1 MLKFVYKNI
10 YSLWINRVKPIK
22 AFKAIRALDKNKE
35 DTTQVFHVIDSL
47 KGASDKKY
55 FKIFSN
61 SVIGKKILERKIQL
75 VDTLKDKEFLKN
87 LPKET
92 LGYKYYEFIYK
103 ENLSPEELI
112 DASNNIDLDKHFQHR
127 SDEEIF
133 FNTRKR
139 DMHDLWHVATG
150 YGRDALGE
158 LSLLAFTYA
167 QEQNRGIGAI
177 ALYGY
182 WKVGKVLP
190 GFNLREV
197 IYEGYNNGKNAT
209 LWSCEDWEHLIQLPL
224 EQVREKLKSEKPNLY
239 YDALK
244 KLSTQE
250 IDLNDNA
257 LLAN

>member
-1 MLKFVYKNI
+1 MLKFIYKNI
-10 YSLWINRVKPIK
+10 YSIWINRVKPIK
-22 AFKAIRALDKNKE
+22 AFKAIRALDKNRE

-139 DMHDLWHVATG
+139 DMHDLWHVTAG

-190 GFNLREV
+190 DFNLRKV
-197 IYEGYNNGKNAT
+197 IYEGYNNGKKAT

-224 EQVREKLKSEKPNLY
+224 DQVRKKLNSEKPELY
-239 YDALK
+239 YAC
-244 KLSTQE
+244 SP
-250 IDLNDNA
+250 LNHQR
-257 LLAN
+257 